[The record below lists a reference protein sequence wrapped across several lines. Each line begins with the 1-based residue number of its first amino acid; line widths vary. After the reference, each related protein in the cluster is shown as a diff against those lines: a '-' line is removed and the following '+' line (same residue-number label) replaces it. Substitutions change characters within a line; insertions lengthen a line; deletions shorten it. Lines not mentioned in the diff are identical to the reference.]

1 MDRGNRSAEKLII
14 EQYDTVVIGGGQAG
28 LAMGYYLARQGR
40 SFIILE
46 AHDSVGAS
54 WHKRW
59 DSLRLFTPAKYS
71 SLPGLPLQKPPDYFL
86 SKDEMSDYLATY
98 AYRFHLPVRL
108 GTWVESLTRSGDSYT
123 ITAGRRRFEADHI
136 VVATGP
142 FQKPSVPAF
151 ASQLDPDIR
160 QLHSSAYRNP
170 DQLQTGRTLVVGAG
184 NSGAE
189 IALELAQS
197 RQTWLSGRDPGHLPQ
212 FRNRILQ
219 DFYWWFIH
227 KFATIDRSVGRRFK
241 EKTTGQGTP
250 LIGLSPKDFERA
262 GVEHVARTIGVQNG
276 QPLLED
282 GRVLAVANLIWATGF
297 AQNFNWIKLP
307 VFDAGGYPV
316 HYRGVVADEPG
327 LYFVGLPFQ
336 YTLTSA
342 LIGGVGRDA
351 EYIARRIAAQPVPV
365 RSLAPVRAEQ
375 TYGIMAG

>member
-1 MDRGNRSAEKLII
+1 MDRSNRSAGKLIT
-14 EQYDTVVIGGGQAG
+14 EQYDTIVIGGGQAG
-28 LAMGYYLARQGR
+28 LATGYYLARQGR
-40 SFIILE
+40 SFIILD

-71 SLPGLPLQKPPDYFL
+71 SLPGLPLQKSPDHFL
-86 SKDEMSDYLATY
+86 PKDEMADYLATY

-108 GTWVESLTRSGDSYT
+108 GTWVESLIRSGNSY
-123 ITAGRRRFEADHI
+123 IVTAGKRRFEADHV

-142 FQKPSVPAF
+142 FQKPNVPTF

-170 DQLQTGRTLVVGAG
+170 DQLQTGATLVVGAG

-197 RQTWLSGRDPGHLPQ
+197 HQTWLSGRDTGHIPQ
-212 FRNRILQ
+212 LRNRILQ
-219 DFYWWFIH
+219 DLYWWFIH
-227 KFATIDRSVGRRFK
+227 KFATIDRGLGRRFK
-241 EKTTGQGTP
+241 EKISGRGSP
-250 LIGLSPKDFERA
+250 LIGISNKDFERA
-262 GVEHVARTIGVQNG
+262 GVERVARTTGVQNG

-282 GRVLAVANLIWATGF
+282 GRVLDVANLIWATGF
-297 AQNFNWIKLP
+297 TQNFNWIKLP
-307 VFDAGGYPV
+307 IFDPEGYPI

-351 EYIARRIAAQPVPV
+351 EYIARHIAAQPVPA
-365 RSLAPVRAEQ
+365 RSLVSVQAEQ
-375 TYGIMAG
+375 TYGIMAR